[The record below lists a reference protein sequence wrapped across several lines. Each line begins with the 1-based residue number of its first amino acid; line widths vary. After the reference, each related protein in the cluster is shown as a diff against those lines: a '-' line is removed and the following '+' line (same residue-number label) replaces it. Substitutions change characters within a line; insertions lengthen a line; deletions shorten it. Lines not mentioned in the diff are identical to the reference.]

1 MKVIKVNDY
10 IGAEV
15 HKVSI
20 RDIRQPEIR
29 DRILQALHEND
40 LLIFKGLDISPAE
53 QVELARA
60 IGEPVPFVM
69 SQYRHPE
76 HPEIMISSN
85 EVVNGKPYGVPRVGN
100 FWHQDSSYTDNPT
113 TYTLLHGI
121 NIPEWSGD
129 TLFSSAGDV
138 YKRLPLFWKEKIAGR
153 NAVHTVRKRFKIRP
167 EHAGYS
173 ITELMKKADELHP
186 PVTHPLVKTDPY
198 TNLPYLYGA
207 KDYLDSV
214 AGFDANEN
222 EAFLNL
228 LEEIVTDPAYGYRH
242 KWTRGDLLLWK
253 TETAYHAVT
262 EVEENQSRTVHR
274 VAVK

>member
-15 HKVSI
+15 HEVSI

-113 TYTLLHGI
+113 TYTLLLGI

-138 YKRLPLFWKEKIAGR
+138 YERLPLFWKEKIAGR

-262 EVEENQSRTVHR
+262 DVEENQSRTVHR

>member
-15 HKVSI
+15 HEVSI

-40 LLIFKGLDISPAE
+40 LLIFKRLDISPAE

-262 EVEENQSRTVHR
+262 DVEENQSRTVHR